1 MKTIFFNL
9 ILFLILNSKEELRIP
24 FKRHYNEDLSSL
36 SPKEIIPKIYH
47 SNMEIILE
55 IGSNNQKVP
64 FYIRLDQYGFF
75 TSGSEA
81 NINKYL
87 NKFNEKESNT
97 YNNITGKI
105 QFHYQ
110 QFSSGYKSNDN
121 IKFPNIKKKQNLN
134 FILVS
139 EMGKIY
145 NESGVIGFKNYHK
158 VYDSQI
164 ENYSFL
170 PQLKNLNLIKNLDF
184 VFKFKDKDNGEIII
198 GEKPHEYSNYYN
210 SEKFITIQ
218 TLINEENEIAWGLKF
233 NNISFIDNK
242 GKKNIL
248 QNSQLVYLKMELD
261 GIYGPHEYEDLLK
274 DNFNK
279 LISEKKC
286 FSETTLSFKYYYC
299 DKSVNMD
306 FIGNLQFS
314 HKDFKTNFTFNKND
328 LIYKS
333 KDGFQH
339 FMVFFQ
345 LEQRD
350 NYWIFGKLFLEKYQ
364 LVFNLESKTI
374 GFYLDGKK
382 SISKSY
388 LFIIFLIIIIFSLVI
403 ILYHYIRKIPR
414 KKRPF
419 ELEEDF
425 DYTPQLNNEGNKGL
439 LSG

>member
-64 FYIRLDQYGFF
+64 FYIRLDQYCFF
-75 TSGSEA
+75 AFGSEA

-87 NKFNEKESNT
+87 NKFNEKDSNT
-97 YNNITGKI
+97 YNNISDEI
-105 QFHYQ
+105 NFHLQ
-110 QFSSGYKSNDN
+110 HFESGYKSNDN
-121 IKFPNIKKKQNLN
+121 IKFPNIKQKQKIN
-134 FILVS
+134 FIL
-139 EMGKIY
+139 GTKIGIIY
-145 NESGVIGFKNYHK
+145 NESGVIGFNNYN
-158 VYDSQI
+158 DFNFQI
-164 ENYSFL
+164 ENYSLL
-170 PQLKNLNLIKNLDF
+170 PQLKNLNLIKTLDF

-233 NNISFIDNK
+233 NNISFIDTK

-286 FSETTLSFKYYYC
+286 FSDSTLSLKYYYC

-306 FIGNLQFS
+306 FIGSLEFS
-314 HKDFKTNFTFNKND
+314 HKEFKTNFIFNKDD
-328 LIYKS
+328 LIYKT

-345 LEQRD
+345 FGDRQYD
-350 NYWIFGKLFLEKYQ
+350 WIFGKLFLEKYQ
-364 LVFNLESKTI
+364 LVFNLESKSI

-382 SISKSY
+382 GISMTI
-388 LFIIFLIIIIFSLVI
+388 LFIFFLIIIIISLGL

-425 DYTPQLNNEGNKGL
+425 DYTPQLNNEGNKRL